1 MTTLSVSSYLLPDC
15 CSALVQLGWAVSQ
28 TESLIHFLCKYIA
41 KATDE
46 NLTSENWEYI
56 LVWILLYLAFPSY
69 VSILV
74 PKLSL
79 TDDVVCLDR
88 YRMFVIRWLQK
99 NQGRSLLILLFL
111 KYAILTVL
119 RYSAKDVVAAL
130 IKRLAHRNANVQ
142 LYTLEVCD
150 NCGYRLLVLC

>member
-1 MTTLSVSSYLLPDC
+1 M
-15 CSALVQLGWAVSQ
+15 
-28 TESLIHFLCKYIA
+28 
-41 KATDE
+41 
-46 NLTSENWEYI
+46 
-56 LVWILLYLAFPSY
+56 
-69 VSILV
+69 SILV

-79 TDDVVCLDR
+79 ADVVVCLVC
-88 YRMFVIRWLQK
+88 YRMFVIRLLRK
-99 NQGRSLLILLFL
+99 NQGRLLLTMLLFL
-111 KYAILTVL
+111 KDCILTVL